1 MADQERDLKVPQGVS
16 QAYRELGAEEPPRA
30 LDDAILAAARRETR
44 SHPAPLVAPT
54 GRRSWLVPVAAA
66 AVLVLAVAV
75 TLHMQI
81 EQPDIESPS
90 QRVDSSPPPAKITAP
105 DALQSAPASSA
116 PVAEARARRQKSA
129 EAPRASEPRP
139 FLAEKAPAAAPPPV
153 AAAPSSAPAPAPS
166 AELSSRAD
174 EGRGVASN
182 VTGAIARQAEERTS
196 RDAEAAARAPQ
207 AGPVQALAKRAPAQG
222 GVQAETPEREL
233 ERIAE
238 LRRQGRHDDA
248 DRALAEFRK
257 RYPDYRISEAM
268 RERVER
274 R

>member
-66 AVLVLAVAV
+66 AVLVLTVAV

-81 EQPDIESPS
+81 EQSDIESPS
-90 QRVDSSPPPAKITAP
+90 QRVDSSPPPAAEPSSPVAQAQLELKAEVKIPPRKATEQPARS
-105 DALQSAPASSA
+105 DESRGAASS
-116 PVAEARARRQKSA
+116 
-129 EAPRASEPRP
+129 
-139 FLAEKAPAAAPPPV
+139 
-153 AAAPSSAPAPAPS
+153 
-166 AELSSRAD
+166 
-174 EGRGVASN
+174 
-182 VTGAIARQAEERTS
+182 VTGALARQIEERTA